1 MKIRKIH
8 IKKFRGFK
16 NISFTLGSCL
26 TAIAGQ
32 NGTQKTTILGLLTQP
47 FTITDDT
54 NPIKNE
60 KPLTGGN
67 FKSAFSEKFKLS
79 DLDKPGSHEWTLYLD
94 NMDEPFTLV
103 SISRDKKNNTIRFW
117 RKGTKEK
124 GSGYLQ
130 LPVIFL
136 SLKRLIPIGEDGDLD
151 VGPISLTEEVKFCIK
166 YHKKILLLQDDIQ
179 KTEYLESKI
188 KNTLGVNTKT
198 YDWKQNS
205 AGQDNIGK
213 ILLAILSF
221 KRLKEKYPQHYK
233 GGILAIDELEATLY
247 PASQE
252 KLVEFLSEQAGLLDL
267 QIFFTTHSLEILK
280 KLKVNSGFKNKI
292 VFFEKVNNKFIP
304 HDDYSYNDIKDILMV
319 TSSVKTEL
327 RKVRVFCEDEES
339 RVFLKQI
346 LGTGITKYL
355 EFDRLN
361 LGGKAYI
368 TLVKQK
374 FHPFSFPNCLIILD
388 GDMKDKIP
396 KRFKHMLAL
405 PGKLSP
411 ERELANFLNLLND
424 TDPFWKSIGKHYTKQ
439 VCFRNYIFEE
449 ILEIGEEGRKKAK
462 KWFNEQK
469 KKYWGRNAYK
479 AINYWM
485 KHNKELIKSFKK
497 EFIQR
502 YNLVA
507 GKLGLIEIKEVK

>member
-1 MKIRKIH
+1 MKIRKIY

-16 NISFTLGSCL
+16 DISFTVGSCL
-26 TAIAGQ
+26 TAITGQ

-79 DLDKPGSHEWTLYLD
+79 EKSDIPGAHEWSLYLD
-94 NMDEPFTLV
+94 DVKEPFTLV
-103 SISRDKKNNTIRFW
+103 SIPRDKKDKTIRFW

-151 VGPISLTEEVKFCIK
+151 VGSISLTKEEVKFCIK

-188 KNTLGVNTKT
+188 KNTLGVNTKA
-198 YDWKQNS
+198 YDWRQNS

-252 KLVEFLSEQAGLLDL
+252 KLVEFLSEQASLLDL

-280 KLKVNSGFKNKI
+280 KLEVNSGLKNKI
-292 VFFEKVNNKFIP
+292 VFFEKVNNNFIP

-319 TSSVKTEL
+319 TSSTKTKIE
-327 RKVRVFCEDEES
+327 KVRVFCEDEEG

-346 LGTGITKYL
+346 LGTRITKYL
-355 EFDRLN
+355 KFDGLN
-361 LGGKAYI
+361 LGGQGYI
-368 TLVKQK
+368 KLVKHK
-374 FHPFSFPNCLIILD
+374 FHPFNFPNSLIILD
-388 GDMKDKIP
+388 GDMKAKIP
-396 KRFKHMLAL
+396 KRFQHILAL

-411 ERELANFLNLLND
+411 ERELANFLNLLDD

-439 VCFRNYIFEE
+439 VCFRNYTFEE
-449 ILEIGEEGRKKAK
+449 ILEVKKKSREKAK

-469 KKYWGRNAYK
+469 RKYWGRNAHK

-485 KHNKELIKSFKK
+485 KQNKKLIKSFRE
-497 EFIQR
+497 EFIRR

-507 GKLGLIEIKEVK
+507 EKLDLIKINR

>member
-16 NISFTLGSCL
+16 NISFTLGTCL

-79 DLDKPGSHEWTLYLD
+79 DSDKPGSHEWTLYID

-103 SISRDKKNNTIRFW
+103 SISRDKKSNTIRFW

-136 SLKRLIPIGEDGDLD
+136 SLKRLIPIGEDEALN
-151 VGPISLTEEVKFCIK
+151 VGSTSLTKEEVKFCIK
-166 YHKKILLLQDDIQ
+166 YHKKILLLQDEIQ
-179 KTEYLESKI
+179 KAEYLESKI

-221 KRLKEKYPQHYK
+221 KRLKKKYPQHYE
-233 GGILAIDELEATLY
+233 GGILAIDELEAALY

-252 KLVEFLSEQAGLLDL
+252 KLIEFLSEQAGLLDL
-267 QIFFTTHSLEILK
+267 QIFFTTHSLEILR
-280 KLKVNSGFKNKI
+280 KLGVNSGSKNKI
-292 VFFEKVNNKFIP
+292 VFFEKVNNIIIS
-304 HDDYSYNDIKDILMV
+304 HDDYSYSDIRDVLMV
-319 TSSVKTEL
+319 TSSNRTETK
-327 RKVRVFCEDEES
+327 KVRVFCEDEET
-339 RVFLKQI
+339 RVFAKQI
-346 LGTGITKYL
+346 LGTRITKYL

-361 LGGKAYI
+361 LSGNSYI
-368 TLVKQK
+368 TLVKHK
-374 FHPFSFPNCLIILD
+374 FYPFGFPNCLIILD
-388 GDMKDKIP
+388 GDMKVKIP
-396 KRFKHMLAL
+396 ERFKHILAL

-411 ERELANFLNLLND
+411 ERELAKFLNGLND
-424 TDPFWKSIGKHYTKQ
+424 LDSFWESIRKHYTKQ

-449 ILEIGEEGRKKAK
+449 VLEDREKAK

-469 KKYWGRNAYK
+469 REYWGRNAYK
-479 AINYWM
+479 AINYWI
-485 KHNKELIKSFKK
+485 KQNKELVKSFRE
-497 EFIQR
+497 EFIRR

-507 GKLGLIEIKEVK
+507 EKLDLIKINR

>member
-1 MKIRKIH
+1 MKIKKIH
-8 IKKFRGFK
+8 IRKFRGFK
-16 NISFTLGSCL
+16 DIEFELGTNL

-47 FTITDDT
+47 FTITDDA

-79 DLDKPGSHEWTLYLD
+79 DSDKPGSHEWTLYLD
-94 NMDEPFTLV
+94 NMNEPFTLV
-103 SISRDKKNNTIRFW
+103 SIPRDKKNNTIRFW

-136 SLKRLIPIGEDGDLD
+136 SLKRLIPIGEDKDID
-151 VGPISLTEEVKFCIK
+151 VGPISLTEEEIKFCIK
-166 YHKKILLLQDDIQ
+166 YHKKILLLQDDIK

-188 KNTLGVNTKT
+188 KNTLGVNTTT

-221 KRLKEKYPQHYK
+221 KRLKEKYLQQYN
-233 GGILAIDELEATLY
+233 GGILAIDEIEATLY

-252 KLVEFLSEQAGLLDL
+252 KLVEFLSEQASLLNL

-280 KLKVNSGFKNKI
+280 KIEANSTAKNKI
-292 VFFEKVNNKFIP
+292 VFFEKVNNNFIP
-304 HDDYSYNDIKDILMV
+304 HDDHTYEDIVDILTV
-319 TSSVKTEL
+319 TSSVKSKTKKL
-327 RKVRVFCEDEES
+327 KVFCEDEET
-339 RVFLKQI
+339 RVFVRQI
-346 LGTGITKYL
+346 LGTKITKYL

-361 LGGKAYI
+361 LGGQEYI
-368 TLVKQK
+368 SLAKHK
-374 FHPFSFPNCLIILD
+374 FPPFTFPNSLIILD
-388 GDMKDKIP
+388 GDMKSKIP
-396 KRFKHMLAL
+396 NKFQHILSL
-405 PGKLSP
+405 PSTTSP
-411 ERELANFLNLLND
+411 EKALAIFLNSLDD
-424 TDPFWKSIGKHYTKQ
+424 TDNFWTSIAAHYNKQ
-439 VCFRNYIFEE
+439 VCFRNYTFDE
-449 ILEIGEEGRKKAK
+449 ILEDRAKAK

-469 KKYWGRNAYK
+469 KKYWGKNANK

-485 KHNKELIKSFKK
+485 KKNRNEIESFKK
-497 EFIQR
+497 EFIKK
-502 YNLVA
+502 YNIVA
-507 GKLGLIEIKEVK
+507 KKLELNKIKEVK

>member
-1 MKIRKIH
+1 MKIKKIH

-16 NISFTLGSCL
+16 NIEFELGKNL

-47 FTITDDT
+47 FTITNDS

-79 DLDKPGSHEWTLYLD
+79 ESDKPGSHEWSLYLD
-94 NMDEPFTLV
+94 DTDKPFTLV
-103 SISRDKKNNTIRFW
+103 SIPRSKKDNTIRFW

-136 SLKRLIPIGEDGDLD
+136 SLKRLIPIGEDEDID
-151 VGPISLTEEVKFCIK
+151 VGSISLTDEEIKFCIK
-166 YHKKILLLQDDIQ
+166 YHKKILLLHDDI
-179 KTEYLESKI
+179 KRTEYLESKI
-188 KNTLGVNTKT
+188 KNTLGVNTDK

-221 KRLKEKYPQHYK
+221 KRLKEKYPQHYE

-252 KLVEFLSEQAGLLDL
+252 KLVEFLSEQASLLNL

-280 KLKVNSGFKNKI
+280 KLEVNSSSKNKI
-292 VFFEKVNNKFIP
+292 IFFEKINDNFIP
-304 HDDYSYNDIKDILMV
+304 HDDYTYNDIKDILLV
-319 TSSVKTEL
+319 TSSVEADV
-327 RKVRVFCEDEES
+327 RKLRVFCEDEET
-339 RVFLKQI
+339 RVFVKQI
-346 LGTGITKYL
+346 LGTKITKYL
-355 EFDRLN
+355 VFDKLN
-361 LGGKAYI
+361 LGGESYI
-368 TLVKQK
+368 TLVKEK
-374 FHPFSFPNCLIILD
+374 FHPFSFPNSIIILD
-388 GDMKDKIP
+388 GDMKSRIP
-396 KRFKHMLAL
+396 KRFQHLLVL
-405 PGKLSP
+405 PGNSSP
-411 ERELANFLNLLND
+411 ERELAVFLNSLSD
-424 TDPFWKSIGKHYTKQ
+424 TDDFWKSIGVHYNKQ
-439 VCFRNYIFEE
+439 VCFRNYTFEE
-449 ILEIGEEGRKKAK
+449 ILDKKEGREKAK

-469 KKYWGRNAYK
+469 RKYWGRNAYK
-479 AINYWM
+479 AINRWV
-485 KHNKELIKSFKK
+485 KQNKEEVNEFKEK
-497 EFIQR
+497 FIQV
-502 YNLVA
+502 YNNIAVKQNLT
-507 GKLGLIEIKEVK
+507 KIET